1 MEFVINPDLR
11 RGIRVKGK
19 LTLKGV
25 HHLEEAYLSL
35 RREMEVMFSVP
46 CEVVLTVESSYRALM
61 PASDAERT
69 GTW

>member
-25 HHLEEAYLSL
+25 HHLEETDPSP
-35 RREMEVMFSVP
+35 RMEMKVMCSVP
-46 CEVVLTVESSYRALM
+46 ERNVSSVAVFIVKTI
-61 PASDAERT
+61 D
-69 GTW
+69 